1 MGRIGKVIDGE
12 ELRKAYEEIGSIKE
26 LAKKFH
32 TSNSRMIRLLAD
44 NGIETK
50 KVGNKIELSTKKVK
64 SIIKDYESLNLTM
77 REICEKHNLKVDK
90 LREIFSS
97 NDVTAYKWH
106 GHIKRGNTSKIGI
119 IKKIGEIL
127 NENNVD
133 FTFNFRVSKNLTVGL
148 MANGICIDAYKNK
161 DIIDPLNNDNKSLL
175 LRKNEIC
182 SNSGYKYIQILE
194 DEYKDNPNI
203 VISKVTH
210 ILGLDEDIRKIPAR
224 KCTIQEVCKDDAKQF
239 LNENHIQGFANSTV
253 YLGAIFEGKIIGI
266 MCFLNENDGNWNLT
280 RFASLNGYICQ
291 GVASKMLTY
300 FIRKYDPQ
308 YIRSFADRRWTLDK
322 DNNVYTKL
330 GFILEETLKPDYRYY
345 NEKVDKY
352 TRFHKFNFRKQILHK
367 KYGFPLSMTETQ
379 MVNELGYGRIWDCGL
394 FKYVWRKDNQ

>member
-133 FTFNFRVSKNLTVGL
+133 FIFNFRVSKNLTVGL

-394 FKYVWRKDNQ
+394 FKYVWRKES

>member
-1 MGRIGKVIDGE
+1 MGRIGKVIDAE

-32 TSNSRMIRLLAD
+32 TSNNRMIRLLAE

-50 KVGNKIELSTKKVK
+50 KVGNKIELQAKEIK
-64 SIIKDYESLNLTM
+64 SIIKDYESYNLTM
-77 REICEKHNLKVDK
+77 KEICEKHNLKLDK

-127 NENNVD
+127 NEKNIQ

-148 MANGICIDAYKNK
+148 MANGICVDAYKNK
-161 DIIDPLNNDNKSLL
+161 DIIDPLNNENKSLL

-182 SNSGYKYIQILE
+182 TNSGYEYIQILE

-210 ILGLDEDIRKIPAR
+210 ILGLDDHIRKIPAR
-224 KCTIQEVCKDDAKQF
+224 KCIIQKVCKDDAKHF
-239 LNENHIQGFANSTV
+239 LAENHIQGFANSTV
-253 YLGAIFEGKIIGI
+253 YLGAIFEGRIIGV
-266 MCFLNENDGNWNLT
+266 MCFLNENGGNWNLT

-322 DNNVYTKL
+322 NNNVYTKL

-379 MVNELGYGRIWDCGL
+379 MVKELGYGRIWDCGL
-394 FKYVWRKDNQ
+394 FKYVWRKG

>member
-50 KVGNKIELSTKKVK
+50 KVGNKIELSIKKVK

-379 MVNELGYGRIWDCGL
+379 MVKELGYGRIWDCGL
-394 FKYVWRKDNQ
+394 FKYVWRKES